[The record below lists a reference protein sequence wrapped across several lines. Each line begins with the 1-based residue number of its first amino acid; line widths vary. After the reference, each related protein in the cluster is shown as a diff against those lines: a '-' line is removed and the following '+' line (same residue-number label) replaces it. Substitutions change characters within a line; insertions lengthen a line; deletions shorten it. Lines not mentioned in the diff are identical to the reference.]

1 MTVISYLLY
10 WTPSQIHSGLH
21 AYPFGNHHVVLSN
34 NEAER
39 QKMSQSAGQS
49 VRHLFE
55 KTLVNEARTLLYGLF

>member
-1 MTVISYLLY
+1 MTVISYYYIGPPLKFTQDS
-10 WTPSQIHSGLH
+10 TPTRLGI
-21 AYPFGNHHVVLSN
+21 HVVPSN

-55 KTLVNEARTLLYGLF
+55 KTLVNEARTLFYGLF

>member
-1 MTVISYLLY
+1 MARPTI
-10 WTPSQIHSGLH
+10 PS
-21 AYPFGNHHVVLSN
+21 AVVPSN